1 MVLWG
6 RSVLVPQKVPRKV
19 SPRFHRGSA
28 KVSRR
33 LRKFGDLSGLLG
45 QIPFCR
51 GSPHHFFTFASQF
64 LHLFFACFW
73 TELALGSSAI
83 VKVLWQ
89 NDTFVFWFFLQ
100 QMALASQKVLWECS
114 PNCSVHFSHNL
125 LWFFGQLA
133 VASEKVLWRVPPTV
147 LYIYLPVSRGQSC
160 VNSLTCLTHTLR
172 FQQKTTHPVLAVGA
186 FLGLICARV

>member
-6 RSVLVPQKVPRKV
+6 RSVLVPQKVPRKVSPRFHQASPSFVFVVFLVVWGRSVLGCQKVPRKV

-89 NDTFVFWFFLQ
+89 NDTFVF
-100 QMALASQKVLWECS
+100 
-114 PNCSVHFSHNL
+114 
-125 LWFFGQLA
+125 
-133 VASEKVLWRVPPTV
+133 
-147 LYIYLPVSRGQSC
+147 
-160 VNSLTCLTHTLR
+160 
-172 FQQKTTHPVLAVGA
+172 
-186 FLGLICARV
+186 